1 MTGGR
6 GWNRARA
13 GAGPGPDFVVY
24 AALGAISLLSLAPL
38 LYMARVSLGVG
49 GDLPIAPSDWWGRP
63 LSLEHYRDLWRGG
76 PMGRFALN
84 SLLVTGVAVP
94 LQILFAAAAGHA
106 LARSRFLGRGMLL
119 ALATAF
125 LILPKQVLLVPLY
138 LLFAN
143 AGLLDSYAALL
154 LPHLA
159 DPFGVLFMA
168 HYYQTLS
175 PELEEAARTDG
186 LGPGAIFWRIVL
198 PISGPGLAVVG
209 VNGFLTTWNA
219 FLHPLVLTTSESM
232 RTLPVGLALF
242 AQSEHRVDWGALLA
256 GSTLAT
262 LPVVLA
268 FLLFQRQIVEG
279 ILKGS
284 SR

>member
-1 MTGGR
+1 VSAARRPATGL
-6 GWNRARA
+6 
-13 GAGPGPDFVVY
+13 Y
-24 AALGAISLLSLAPL
+24 LALGAISLVSLLPL

-49 GDLPIAPSDWWGRP
+49 GDLPIAPSDWWGKP
-63 LSLEHYRDLWRGG
+63 FSLEHYRDLWTGG
-76 PMGRFALN
+76 PMARFTIN
-84 SLLVTGVAVP
+84 SLIVTGVAVP
-94 LQILFAAAAGHA
+94 IQVLLAAAAGHA
-106 LARSRFLGRGMLL
+106 IARAGFVGRGALL
-119 ALATAF
+119 ALVTAF

-138 LLFAN
+138 LLFAK
-143 AGLLDSYAALL
+143 AGLLDTYFALI

-168 HYYQTLS
+168 HYYQTLT

-186 LGPGAIFWRIVL
+186 LGSRAIFWKIVL
-198 PISGPGLAVVG
+198 PVSGPGLAVVA
-209 VNGFLTTWNA
+209 VNGFLTTWNS

-242 AQSEHRVDWGALLA
+242 AQSEHSVDWGGLLA

-262 LPVVLA
+262 IPVVLG
-268 FLLFQRQIVEG
+268 FILFQRQIVEG